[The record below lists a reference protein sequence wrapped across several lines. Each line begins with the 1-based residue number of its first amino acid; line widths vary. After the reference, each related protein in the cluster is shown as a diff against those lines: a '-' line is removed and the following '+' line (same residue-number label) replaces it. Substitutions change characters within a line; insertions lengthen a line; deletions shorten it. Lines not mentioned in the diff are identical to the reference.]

1 MSHGTCRTRYF
12 QNLLILTINITGAS
26 WNLICEFL
34 ICEFYRILFSDDE
47 YLFIGTSNGI
57 YEYDFDIIT
66 SVDVR
71 CCISKKKPTKFLNKW
86 LVFTLQ
92 CLYIQCNEE
101 STVLD
106 PNADPTESLALATTS
121 TLNLT
126 NVTYKP
132 DPGGSCQQCSME
144 SSLEIAHCVAHYTS
158 VTISCVFTIEVSVEI
173 CDIMKKKKKNFK
185 NKRNFF

>member
-1 MSHGTCRTRYF
+1 M
-12 QNLLILTINITGAS
+12 
-26 WNLICEFL
+26 ICK
-34 ICEFYRILFSDDE
+34 FYRISFSDDE

-57 YEYDFDIIT
+57 YEYDFDIIA

-71 CCISKKKPTKFLNKW
+71 CSISKKKPTKFLNKL

-106 PNADPTESLALATTS
+106 PNADPTESPALVTTS

-144 SSLEIAHCVAHYTS
+144 SSVEITHCVAHYTS
-158 VTISCVFTIEVSVEI
+158 VTISCVFTIEVGVENLWNNEEKKRI
-173 CDIMKKKKKNFK
+173 LKKKTST
-185 NKRNFF
+185 

>member
-1 MSHGTCRTRYF
+1 MLPETWYANFWYANFIEYYSVMT
-12 QNLLILTINITGAS
+12 NISLLVHPMEFMNTILTS
-26 WNLICEFL
+26 LHL
-34 ICEFYRILFSDDE
+34 LM
-47 YLFIGTSNGI
+47 
-57 YEYDFDIIT
+57 YDVV
-66 SVDVR
+66 SL
-71 CCISKKKPTKFLNKW
+71 KKKPTKFLNKW

-106 PNADPTESLALATTS
+106 PNADPTESSALATTS

-158 VTISCVFTIEVSVEI
+158 VTISCVFTIEVGVEI
-173 CDIMKKKKKNFK
+173 CDIMKKKKNFK